1 LNQGVIIAQ
10 KRRCGPGPYRAL
22 SMQRAHVAQAD
33 KRAGNLRAVHLLL
46 RQMKMD
52 RAVRAFGLGL
62 EGAQTL
68 SEGIGL

>member
-1 LNQGVIIAQ
+1 
-10 KRRCGPGPYRAL
+10 
-22 SMQRAHVAQAD
+22 MQRAHVAQAD